1 MISGGII
8 IHDTDIGAYWEKL
21 FLQSGL
27 DTLGIHPAGGVD
39 AHLTLEKFL
48 SDQNDPTVFGF
59 IDRLS
64 SKGVR
69 IELECHALSWLLPR
83 EMLAKNAHWFRENE
97 QGERTADFNMCP
109 SCKEALEYLSER
121 TRLLA
126 SIIPW
131 NSEYYHLW
139 IDDVASAPC
148 RCEKC
153 KDRSP
158 SDQAMIIYNAMLA
171 GLKRYRSNARLAYLA
186 YHGTIDVPSVNP
198 EEGIFLE
205 FAPIRRCFE
214 HSINDESCQKNVAE
228 IASLDSLLAFFGKKD
243 SKVLEYWMDNSLFSG
258 WKKPFVKLPFN
269 RDILEK
275 DVEFYRAKG
284 FEHITSFG
292 CFLGE
297 EYANEF
303 GVPPVKEYGEVLAHE
318 INNIKAPK

>member
-1 MISGGII
+1 MSSKGII
-8 IHDTDIGAYWEKL
+8 IHDTDISAYWEKL

-48 SDQNDPTVFGF
+48 SAQNDPTVFGF

-83 EMLAKNAHWFRENE
+83 EMFAKNPHWFRENE
-97 QGERTADFNMCP
+97 NGERTADFNMCP
-109 SCKEALEYLSER
+109 SCGEALEYLAER
-121 TRLLA
+121 TRRFAALI
-126 SIIPW
+126 SW
-131 NSEYYHLW
+131 NSSYFHLW

-148 RCEKC
+148 MCEKC
-153 KDRSP
+153 KNFSP
-158 SDQAMIIYNAMLA
+158 SDQAMIIYNAILK
-171 GLKRYRSNARLAYLA
+171 GLKAYRSDARLAYLA
-186 YHGTIDVPSVNP
+186 YHGTIDAPSVNP

-228 IASLDSLLAFFGKKD
+228 IASLDSLLAFFGKRD

-258 WKKPFVKLPFN
+258 WKKPYVKLPFN

-284 FEHITSFG
+284 FERITSFG

-297 EYANEF
+297 EYAKKF
-303 GVPPVKEYGEVLAHE
+303 GIPPVKEYAEALLKQ
-318 INNIKAPK
+318 NI

>member
-21 FLQSGL
+21 FSQSGL
-27 DTLGIHPAGGVD
+27 DTLGIHPAGGNE
-39 AHLTLEKFL
+39 ALQTLEAFL
-48 SDQNDPTVFGF
+48 ARQSDPEVIGF

-69 IELECHALSWLLPR
+69 VELECHALSWLLPR
-83 EMLAKNAHWFRENE
+83 EMFAKNPHWFRENE
-97 QGERTADFNMCP
+97 NGERTADFNMCP
-109 SCKEALEYLSER
+109 SCGEALEYLEER
-121 TRLLA
+121 THRFAELI
-126 SIIPW
+126 SW
-131 NSEYYHLW
+131 NSSYFHLW

-148 RCEKC
+148 MCEKC
-153 KDRSP
+153 KNFSP
-158 SDQAMIIYNAMLA
+158 SDQAMIIYNAMLK
-171 GLKRYRSNARLAYLA
+171 GLKTYRSDARLAYLA
-186 YHGTIDVPSVNP
+186 YHGTIDAPSVKP

-258 WKKPFVKLPFN
+258 WKKPYVKLPFN
-269 RDILEK
+269 RDVLEK
-275 DVEFYRAKG
+275 DIAFYRAKG
-284 FEHITSFG
+284 FERITSFG

-297 EYANEF
+297 EYAKEF
-303 GVPPVKEYGEVLAHE
+303 GIPPVKEYAEALLKQ
-318 INNIKAPK
+318 NI

>member
-1 MISGGII
+1 MSSKGII
-8 IHDTDIGAYWEKL
+8 IHDTDISAYWEKL

-48 SDQNDPTVFGF
+48 FAQNDPTVFGF

-83 EMLAKNAHWFRENE
+83 EMFAKNPHWFRVNEN
-97 QGERTADFNMCP
+97 GERTADFNMCP
-109 SCKEALEYLSER
+109 SCGEALEYLAER
-121 TRLLA
+121 THRFAALI
-126 SIIPW
+126 SW
-131 NSEYYHLW
+131 NSSYFHLW

-148 RCEKC
+148 MCEKC
-153 KDRSP
+153 KSLSP
-158 SDQAMIIYNAMLA
+158 SDQAMIIYNAMLK
-171 GLKRYRSNARLAYLA
+171 GLKAYRSDARLAYLA
-186 YHGTIDVPSVNP
+186 YHGTIDAPSVKP

-228 IASLDSLLAFFGKKD
+228 IASLDSLLAFFGKRD

-284 FEHITSFG
+284 FERITSFG
-292 CFLGE
+292 CFLNE
-297 EYANEF
+297 EYASEY
-303 GVPPVKEYGEVLAHE
+303 GIPPVKEYAEAILKQ
-318 INNIKAPK
+318 NI

>member
-21 FLQSGL
+21 FSESGL
-27 DTLGIHPAGGVD
+27 DTLGIHPAGGND

-48 SDQNDPTVFGF
+48 SAQNDPEVIGF

-83 EMLAKNAHWFRENE
+83 ELFSKDPHWFRENE

-109 SCKEALEYLSER
+109 SCGEALEYLSER
-121 TRLLA
+121 TRRLA
-126 SIIPW
+126 ALIPW
-131 NSEYYHLW
+131 NSSYFHLW

-148 RCEKC
+148 MCEKC
-153 KDRSP
+153 KSLSP
-158 SDQAMIIYNAMLA
+158 SDQAMIIYNAMLK
-171 GLKRYRSNARLAYLA
+171 GLKAYRSDARLAYLA
-186 YHGTIDVPSVNP
+186 YHGTIDAPSLKP

-214 HSINDESCQKNVAE
+214 HAVNDITCQKNVAE

-258 WKKPFVKLPFN
+258 WKKPYVKLPFN
-269 RDILEK
+269 RDVFKK
-275 DVEFYRAKG
+275 DVEFYRTKG
-284 FEHITSFG
+284 FERITSFG

-297 EYANEF
+297 EYAKEF
-303 GVPPVKEYGEVLAHE
+303 GIPPVKEYGEVLS
-318 INNIKAPK
+318 NGCF